1 MSVLSRNHPL
11 TRNVAGLA
19 VGIAGGAVF
28 SWIGTPIPWL
38 LGSLLTVA
46 AVNIAGWRIHCPAG
60 GRQLGQI
67 FIGVLIGLY
76 FTPAVAGIVLAQ
88 LPWMILVAIV
98 TIGLGGLG
106 AVIQIRVARVSMATG
121 YLASVPGGM
130 AEMINLS
137 DRLNAEPVALVV
149 SQLTRVTIVV
159 IAIPAALTYLGEHGS
174 DVFKPAVLYVD
185 WVYLTPL
192 LGGAV
197 LVSYLL
203 NRAGMTNAWMLGAC
217 AFTAGLTAAGIQL
230 SAVPADFLTAAQ
242 VLIGTSI
249 GQQFERRALA
259 QAPRVI
265 LGSALTT
272 VVMMLASVLL
282 ALGITAATGI
292 SFWSMLASTAP
303 GGLAEMSVTAQI
315 LGLGVPLVT
324 GYHVT
329 RVFLIT
335 LIALPMFRLLER
347 VEAGLNR

>member
-1 MSVLSRNHPL
+1 MSVLSVQHPI

-46 AVNIAGWRIHCPAG
+46 AVNIGGWQIRCPAG

-67 FIGVLIGLY
+67 FIGVVIGLY

-106 AVIQIRVARVSMATG
+106 AAIQVRVARVSVATG

-159 IAIPAALTYLGEHGS
+159 IAIPAALTYLGESGG
-174 DVFKPAVLYVD
+174 DIFKPSVLAVD
-185 WVYLTPL
+185 WLYLMPL

-203 NRAGMTNAWMLGAC
+203 NWSGMTNAWMLGAC
-217 AFTAGLTAAGIQL
+217 AFTAGLTAADIQL
-230 SAVPADFLTAAQ
+230 SAVPVEFLTAAQ

-249 GQQFERRALA
+249 GQRFERRALA
-259 QAPRVI
+259 QAPLVI

-272 VVMMLASVLL
+272 VVMMLASVAL
-282 ALGITAATGI
+282 AFGI
-292 SFWSMLASTAP
+292 SRASGISIWSMIASTAP

-329 RVFLIT
+329 RVFMIT
-335 LIALPMFRLLER
+335 LMALPMYRLLQR
-347 VEAGLNR
+347 VEAKLGG